1 MDVERLRSS
10 KNKIIGLKQ
19 TIKAIKNDSVDVV
32 YIANDA
38 DEPIKNSIL
47 EECRG
52 KDIQIVQVD
61 TMKKLGE
68 ACGIDVNASCA
79 SLLKG

>member
-1 MDVERLRSS
+1 MERLRSS
-10 KNKIIGLKQ
+10 KKRIIGLKQ
-19 TIKAIKNDSVDVV
+19 TLKAIKNGTVNIV
-32 YIANDA
+32 YLANDA

-52 KDIQIVQVD
+52 KDIEIVQID

-79 SLLKG
+79 SILKG

>member
-1 MDVERLRSS
+1 MERLRSS
-10 KNKIIGLKQ
+10 KKRIIGLKQ
-19 TIKAIKNDSVDVV
+19 TLKAIKNGSVNIV
-32 YIANDA
+32 YLANDA
-38 DEPIKNSIL
+38 EEPIKNSIL

-52 KDIQIVQVD
+52 KDIEIVQID